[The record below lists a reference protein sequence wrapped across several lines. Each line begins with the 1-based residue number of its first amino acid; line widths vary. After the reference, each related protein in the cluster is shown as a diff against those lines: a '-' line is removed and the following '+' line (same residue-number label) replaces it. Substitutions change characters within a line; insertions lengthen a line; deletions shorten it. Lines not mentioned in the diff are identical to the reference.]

1 VRLQLTERARLSRS
15 EVIPTGDTVRQVRTR
30 LRALFA
36 VLGLFLVLLL
46 PSPARAAGEDAAA
59 LRTAQEILDGDY
71 SSGNFLDAKR
81 KLEAALAR
89 CGRCAPQTLAP
100 LHILLG
106 MVASQTGQKAEAT
119 AQFQL
124 AQKADPSSQLPPRT
138 TPDIRAQWEEA
149 KGAAPGAPTPAGTGG
164 DQPAEPTPSPGA
176 PTPAGHIP
184 GWSNVDAFQ
193 EASAGLAADM
203 AGKLQDCID
212 HDQKSL
218 GMEEQPRTRLHLSS
232 CEARTG
238 HLIDGLQDAQKA
250 LEDGIK
256 RRDPAVMKAARERV
270 EGLLRRIPHVT
281 FQPSPG
287 LDELQVTFDERA
299 VPVNALT
306 KRFSIDPGDHK
317 LHAEANQ
324 NGIPLSLDQS
334 YTVGEG
340 QLLTVPLVLKSQ
352 APEYLTPGQLKC
364 MLGAKS
370 QDEILKCLPQKS
382 KPLVVKAGTQLSG
395 YSDTTNVEVW
405 SPEIDANVSSPT
417 QGWNAGGHFLV
428 DVVTAASPDIVSE
441 ASPPFHEQRYSGGLD
456 GGYKLG
462 LYGAQGQVNYSS
474 EPDYISR
481 GGGLAV
487 TADLHDKLITPR
499 LGANF
504 NHDSIGRGPHNF
516 IHTLD
521 TTELEAG
528 ITFVLSPTSLL
539 LISATAQF
547 ENGDQSKPYRYV
559 PMFDPTNVAPF
570 IPVGASADLV
580 NRVRLPF
587 RPTEQLPLFRNRY
600 AVGARFAH
608 RFPGATLRI
617 EQRLYNDSWQLK
629 ATTTDGRYI
638 VDVGK
643 RLEIWPHGRFNA
655 QTGANFYQ
663 LAYSA
668 TVDPNTGQLV
678 VPLYRSTDREL
689 APLVSLTGGAGAH
702 WLLTSPE
709 GKTQYGLSFQ
719 VDAMYTKYFDS
730 LFITQRTAL
739 YGTVGF
745 DAEFD

>member
-1 VRLQLTERARLSRS
+1 M
-15 EVIPTGDTVRQVRTR
+15 RTR
-30 LRALFA
+30 LRALSFA
-36 VLGLFLVLLL
+36 VLGLLLVLLF
-46 PSPARAAGEDAAA
+46 PRPARAAGEDAAA
-59 LRTAQEILDGDY
+59 LRTAQEVLDGEY
-71 SSGNFLDAKR
+71 SAGNFLDAKR
-81 KLEAALAR
+81 KVDAALGR
-89 CGRCAPQTLAP
+89 CGRCTGQALGP

-106 MVASQTGQKAEAT
+106 MIASQTGQKAEAK

-124 AQKADPSSQLPPRT
+124 ALQADPGAQLPPRT
-138 TPDIRAQWEEA
+138 TPDIRAEWDEA
-149 KGAAPGAPTPAGTGG
+149 KGSAPAAPAETGG
-164 DQPAEPTPSPGA
+164 DQPAEPTPA
-176 PTPAGHIP
+176 PSAHPARIP
-184 GWSNVDAFQ
+184 GWNNVDAFQ

-203 AGKLQDCID
+203 AGKLPDCIE
-212 HDQKSL
+212 HDKKSL
-218 GMEEQPRTRLHLSS
+218 ELEEQPRTRLHLSS

-238 HLIDGLQDAQKA
+238 HLIDALQDAQKA

-256 RRDPAVMKAARERV
+256 RRDPAVTKIAQERV
-270 EGLLRRIPHVT
+270 EVLLRRIPHVT
-281 FQPSPG
+281 FQPAPG
-287 LDELQVTFDERA
+287 LEDLQVTFDERA
-299 VPVNALT
+299 VPANALT

-317 LHAEANQ
+317 VHAEANQ

-370 QDEILKCLPQKS
+370 QEDILKCLPQKS

-405 SPEIDANVSSPT
+405 SPELDVNVSSPT
-417 QGWNAGGHFLV
+417 QGWNAGAHFLV

-462 LYGAQGQVNYSS
+462 RYAAQAQLNYSS

-481 GGGLAV
+481 GGGASV
-487 TADLHDKLITPR
+487 SADLNDKLITPR
-499 LGANF
+499 FGVNY
-504 NHDSIGRGPHNF
+504 NHDSVGRGPDNF
-516 IHTLD
+516 IHVLD
-521 TTELEAG
+521 TTEFEG
-528 ITFVLSPTSLL
+528 GVTFVLSPTSLL
-539 LISATAQF
+539 LVSATAQF

-559 PMFDPTNVAPF
+559 PMFDPVNVAPF
-570 IPVGASADLV
+570 VPVGASVGLV
-580 NRVRLPF
+580 NSVRLPF

-600 AVGARFAH
+600 AIGARFAH
-608 RFPGATLRI
+608 RFPGATLRV

-638 VDVGK
+638 VDLGK
-643 RLEIWPHGRFNA
+643 RLEVWPHARFNA

-668 TVDPNTGQLV
+668 TVDPVTGQLV
-678 VPLYRSTDREL
+678 LPLYRSTDREL
-689 APLVSLTGGAGAH
+689 APLVSLTGGGGAH
-702 WLLTSPE
+702 WLLTDPE
-709 GKTQYGLSFQ
+709 AKTQYGLSFQ

>member
-1 VRLQLTERARLSRS
+1 
-15 EVIPTGDTVRQVRTR
+15 
-30 LRALFA
+30 
-36 VLGLFLVLLL
+36 VLGLFLVVLV
-46 PSPARAAGEDAAA
+46 PARAKAAGAEDAAA
-59 LRTAQEILDGDY
+59 LRTAQEVLDGEY
-71 SSGNFLDAKR
+71 SSGNFTDAK
-81 KLEAALAR
+81 KKIEAAL
-89 CGRCAPQTLAP
+89 GRCARCAPSTQAP

-106 MVASQTGQKAEAT
+106 MIASQTGQKAEAR

-124 AQKADPSSQLPPRT
+124 AQQADPSAQLPPRT
-138 TPDIRAQWEEA
+138 TPDIRAQWDEA
-149 KGAAPGAPTPAGTGG
+149 KGAASGPSDTAGGEPGAGAAPAPGGATP
-164 DQPAEPTPSPGA
+164 P
-176 PTPAGHIP
+176 GHIP
-184 GWSNVDAFQ
+184 GWNNVDAFQ
-193 EASAGLAADM
+193 EASAGLASDM
-203 AGKLQDCID
+203 AGKLSECIE
-212 HDQKSL
+212 HDKKSL
-218 GMEEQPRTRLHLSS
+218 ELEEQPRTRLHLSS
-232 CEARTG
+232 CEARSA
-238 HLIDGLQDAQKA
+238 HLIDALQDAQKA
-250 LEDGIK
+250 LEDGLK

-281 FQPSPG
+281 FAPSPG
-287 LDELQVTFDERA
+287 LDDLQVTFDDRP
-299 VPVNALT
+299 VPPNALT

-317 LHAEANQ
+317 VHAEATQ

-334 YTVGEG
+334 YQVGEA

-405 SPEIDANVSSPT
+405 SPEIDVNVSSPT

-441 ASPPFHEQRYSGGLD
+441 ASPPYHEQRYSGGLD
-456 GGYKLG
+456 GGYK
-462 LYGAQGQVNYSS
+462 YKTYAAQAQVNYSS

-481 GGGLAV
+481 GGGLAL
-487 TADLHDKLITPR
+487 TADLDEKLVTPR
-499 LGANF
+499 LAANY
-504 NHDSIGRGPHNF
+504 NHDSIGRGPNNF

-521 TTELEAG
+521 TTEFEAG
-528 ITFVLSPTSLL
+528 VTFVVSPTSLL
-539 LISATAQF
+539 LVSVTAQF

-559 PMFDPTNVAPF
+559 PMFDPVNVAPF
-570 IPVGASADLV
+570 IPVGASPDLV

-617 EQRLYNDSWQLK
+617 EQRLYSDSWQLK
-629 ATTTDGRYI
+629 ATTTDGRFI
-638 VDVGK
+638 FDLG
-643 RLEIWPHGRFNA
+643 RHFEIWPHARFNA

-668 TVDPNTGQLV
+668 TVDPNTAQLV
-678 VPLYRSTDREL
+678 VPLYRTTDREL
-689 APLVSLTGGAGAH
+689 SPLVSLTGGGGLH
-702 WLLTSPE
+702 WLISDPE
-709 GKTQYGLSFQ
+709 AKTQYGLSVQ
-719 VDAMYTKYFDS
+719 ADTLYAKYFDS
-730 LFITQRTAL
+730 LYITQRTAV

-745 DAEFD
+745 DAEFE